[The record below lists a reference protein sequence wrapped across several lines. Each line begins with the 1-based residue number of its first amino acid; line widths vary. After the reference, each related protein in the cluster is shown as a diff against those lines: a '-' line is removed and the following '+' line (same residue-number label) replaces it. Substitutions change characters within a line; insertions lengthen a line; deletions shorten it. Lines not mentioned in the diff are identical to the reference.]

1 MTRPVVFIHGL
12 WLHATS
18 WQPWI
23 ELFAAAGY
31 QPSAP
36 GWPHEPPTVAEARA
50 NPDAVADLSI
60 DDVTDHYAG
69 IVAGL
74 DEPPVL
80 IGHSFGGLFAEKL
93 LGQGI
98 GAAAV
103 AIDPAQIKGVLPLPL
118 AQLRSGLPALGNPAN
133 LHRSVSL
140 TQKEFRFGF
149 GNAVSEQESDEL
161 YDRWTIPSPARPLFQ
176 AAAANFALH
185 SQAKVDTDNA
195 DRGPLLLISG
205 TADHT
210 VPDVVTRS
218 TLKQY
223 RDSTAVT
230 ELKQFEGRGH
240 SLTIDSGWRDIAE
253 AALEWLKSQGLN

>member
-1 MTRPVVFIHGL
+1 MARPVVFIHGL
-12 WLHATS
+12 WLHASS
-18 WQPWI
+18 WDPWL
-23 ELFAAAGY
+23 ERFRDEGY
-31 QPSAP
+31 DAIAP
-36 GWPHEPPTVAEARA
+36 GWPNEPPTVAEAREQ
-50 NPDAVADLSI
+50 PDAVANLSI
-60 DDVTDHYAG
+60 DEVTQHYAG
-69 IVAGL
+69 IIKGL
-74 DEPPVL
+74 DEPPII

-93 LGQGI
+93 LGEGY

-133 LHRSVSL
+133 LHKAVSL
-140 TQKEFRFGF
+140 TAKEFRFGF
-149 GNAVSEQESDEL
+149 ANAVSEEESDALFEKH
-161 YDRWTIPSPARPLFQ
+161 TIPSPARPLFQ

-185 SQAKVDTDNA
+185 SEAKVATDNS

-240 SLTIDSGWRDIAE
+240 SLTIDSGWPQVADDILAWLH
-253 AALEWLKSQGLN
+253 AHAL